1 MPSIITAASL
11 RAVLGVSSSLYSDA
25 YLDEII
31 GSAEGVILPML
42 TANQAAI
49 AEVYLTSNV
58 AYYVT
63 QRPHYFVEGQTVVAS
78 GIVPSTFN
86 GTITVTDSIT
96 NPYIFSAAL
105 VNADIIIR
113 GVIPAG
119 VAYLSGANA
128 GTLYASTDAVE
139 SAVTIVS
146 VEIFQS
152 ITAAGGQIEGVDFTP
167 SPYRMGRSLMNRV
180 IGLLSPLMSRLWRC
194 NANANHYRYKCA
206 RHVSHRSGFGC
217 RFSLR
222 ISSRISNSAS
232 RNNYSSRAVS

>member
-1 MPSIITAASL
+1 MPSIITAAQL
-11 RAVLGVSSSLYSDA
+11 RAVLGVSSSLYNDA

-63 QRPHYFVEGQTVVAS
+63 QRPHYFVAGQTVVAS
-78 GIVPSTFN
+78 GIVPATFN

-96 NPYIFSAAL
+96 DPYIFSAAKT
-105 VNADIIIR
+105 NADIIIR

-119 VAYLSGANA
+119 VAYLSGADA
-128 GTLYASTDAVE
+128 ATLYASTDAVE

-180 IGLLSPLMSRLWRC
+180 IGLLSPYIDVETM
-194 NANANHYRYKCA
+194 AQ
-206 RHVSHRSGFGC
+206 
-217 RFSLR
+217 
-222 ISSRISNSAS
+222 
-232 RNNYSSRAVS
+232 

>member
-1 MPSIITAASL
+1 MPSIITAAQL

-31 GSAEGVILPML
+31 GSAEQTILPLL
-42 TANQAAI
+42 TANQVAVAG
-49 AEVYLTSNV
+49 VYLTNNV

-63 QRPHYFVEGQTVVAS
+63 QRPHYFVAGQTVVAS

-180 IGLLSPLMSRLWRC
+180 IGLLSPYIDVETM
-194 NANANHYRYKCA
+194 AM
-206 RHVSHRSGFGC
+206 
-217 RFSLR
+217 
-222 ISSRISNSAS
+222 
-232 RNNYSSRAVS
+232 

>member
-42 TANQAAI
+42 TANQAAV

-78 GIVPSTFN
+78 GIVPTTFN
-86 GTITVTDSIT
+86 GTITITDDIT

-105 VNADIIIR
+105 VNADIDIR

-128 GTLYASTDAVE
+128 ATLYASTDAVE

-180 IGLLSPLMSRLWRC
+180 IGLLSPYIDVETM
-194 NANANHYRYKCA
+194 AM
-206 RHVSHRSGFGC
+206 
-217 RFSLR
+217 
-222 ISSRISNSAS
+222 
-232 RNNYSSRAVS
+232 

>member
-1 MPSIITAASL
+1 MPSPQIVTAAQL
-11 RAVLGVSSSLYSDA
+11 RTVLGVSSSLYSDA
-25 YLDEII
+25 YLEGII
-31 GSAEGVILPML
+31 VAAEQVILPLL

-63 QRPHYFVEGQTVVAS
+63 QRPHYFVAGQSVVVS
-78 GIVPSTFN
+78 GVVPSAAFN

-96 NPYIFSAAL
+96 DSYIFSAAKT
-105 VNADIIIR
+105 NADITLR

-128 GTLYASTDAVE
+128 GTLYASTEAIE
-139 SAVTIVS
+139 QAILIVS

-152 ITAAGGQIEGVDFTP
+152 VVAAGGQIEGVDFTP

-180 IGLLSPLMSRLWRC
+180 IGLISPYIDVETM
-194 NANANHYRYKCA
+194 AM
-206 RHVSHRSGFGC
+206 
-217 RFSLR
+217 
-222 ISSRISNSAS
+222 
-232 RNNYSSRAVS
+232 

>member
-11 RAVLGVSSSLYSDA
+11 RSVLGVSSSLYSDA

-78 GIVPSTFN
+78 GIVPTTFN
-86 GTITVTDSIT
+86 GTITVTDNIT

-105 VNADIIIR
+105 VNADIDIR

-128 GTLYASTDAVE
+128 ATLYASTDAVE

-167 SPYRMGRSLMNRV
+167 SPYRMGRSLQNRV
-180 IGLLSPLMSRLWRC
+180 IGLLSPFVDVENIC
-194 NANANHYRYKCA
+194 Q
-206 RHVSHRSGFGC
+206 
-217 RFSLR
+217 
-222 ISSRISNSAS
+222 
-232 RNNYSSRAVS
+232 

>member
-11 RAVLGVSSSLYSDA
+11 RSVLGVSSSLYSDA

-63 QRPHYFVEGQTVVAS
+63 QRPHYFVEGQSVVAS
-78 GIVPSTFN
+78 GIVPTTFN
-86 GTITVTDSIT
+86 GTITITDDIT

-105 VNADIIIR
+105 VNADIDIR

-128 GTLYASTDAVE
+128 ATLYASTDAVE

-152 ITAAGGQIEGVDFTP
+152 ITAAGGQIEGVDFQP

-180 IGLLSPLMSRLWRC
+180 IGLLSPYIDVETM
-194 NANANHYRYKCA
+194 AM
-206 RHVSHRSGFGC
+206 
-217 RFSLR
+217 
-222 ISSRISNSAS
+222 
-232 RNNYSSRAVS
+232 

>member
-78 GIVPSTFN
+78 GIVPTTFN
-86 GTITVTDSIT
+86 GTITITDDIT

-105 VNADIIIR
+105 VNADIDIR

-128 GTLYASTDAVE
+128 ATLYASTDAVE

-180 IGLLSPLMSRLWRC
+180 IGLLSPYIDVETM
-194 NANANHYRYKCA
+194 AM
-206 RHVSHRSGFGC
+206 
-217 RFSLR
+217 
-222 ISSRISNSAS
+222 
-232 RNNYSSRAVS
+232 

>member
-11 RAVLGVSSSLYSDA
+11 RSVLGVSSSLYSDA

-78 GIVPSTFN
+78 GIVPTTFN
-86 GTITVTDSIT
+86 GTITITDDIT

-180 IGLLSPLMSRLWRC
+180 IGLLSPYIDVETM
-194 NANANHYRYKCA
+194 AM
-206 RHVSHRSGFGC
+206 
-217 RFSLR
+217 
-222 ISSRISNSAS
+222 
-232 RNNYSSRAVS
+232 

>member
-11 RAVLGVSSSLYSDA
+11 RSVLGVSSSLYSDA

-49 AEVYLTSNV
+49 AEVYLTNNV

-63 QRPHYFVEGQTVVAS
+63 QRPHYFVAGQTVVAS

-86 GTITVTDSIT
+86 GTITVTDNIT
-96 NPYIFSAAL
+96 DPYIFSAAL

-180 IGLLSPLMSRLWRC
+180 IGLLSPYVDVETM
-194 NANANHYRYKCA
+194 AM
-206 RHVSHRSGFGC
+206 
-217 RFSLR
+217 
-222 ISSRISNSAS
+222 
-232 RNNYSSRAVS
+232 

>member
-11 RAVLGVSSSLYSDA
+11 RSVLGVSSSLYSDA

-63 QRPHYFVEGQTVVAS
+63 QRPHYFVAGQTVVAS

-128 GTLYASTDAVE
+128 ATLYASTDAVE

-180 IGLLSPLMSRLWRC
+180 IGLLSPYVDVETM
-194 NANANHYRYKCA
+194 AM
-206 RHVSHRSGFGC
+206 
-217 RFSLR
+217 
-222 ISSRISNSAS
+222 
-232 RNNYSSRAVS
+232 

>member
-1 MPSIITAASL
+1 MPSIITAAQL
-11 RAVLGVSSSLYSDA
+11 RAVLGVSSSLYNDA
-25 YLDEII
+25 YLEEII
-31 GSAEGVILPML
+31 GSAEAVILPML

-63 QRPHYFVEGQTVVAS
+63 QRPHYFVAGQTVVAS
-78 GIVPSTFN
+78 GIVPATFN
-86 GTITVTDSIT
+86 GTITVTDNIT
-96 NPYIFSAAL
+96 DPYIFSAAKT
-105 VNADIIIR
+105 NADIIIR

-119 VAYLSGANA
+119 VAYLSGADA
-128 GTLYASTDAVE
+128 ATLYASTDAVE

-180 IGLLSPLMSRLWRC
+180 IGLLSPYIDVETM
-194 NANANHYRYKCA
+194 AM
-206 RHVSHRSGFGC
+206 
-217 RFSLR
+217 
-222 ISSRISNSAS
+222 
-232 RNNYSSRAVS
+232 

>member
-11 RAVLGVSSSLYSDA
+11 RSVLGVSSSLYSDA

-63 QRPHYFVEGQTVVAS
+63 QRPHYFVEGQSVVAS
-78 GIVPSTFN
+78 GIVPTTFN
-86 GTITVTDSIT
+86 GTITITDDIT

-180 IGLLSPLMSRLWRC
+180 IGLLSPYIDVETM
-194 NANANHYRYKCA
+194 AM
-206 RHVSHRSGFGC
+206 
-217 RFSLR
+217 
-222 ISSRISNSAS
+222 
-232 RNNYSSRAVS
+232 